1 MINGTTLAE
10 IWDLF
15 ELNAAG
21 GGHSRLEHES
31 SAVTADLLTPNR
43 W

>member
-1 MINGTTLAE
+1 MSNGTTLAE

-15 ELNAAG
+15 EPNAAG
-21 GGHSRLEHES
+21 GDIRRLEHES
-31 SAVTADLLTPNR
+31 SAVIADLLTPNR